1 MSGMGDDIF
10 DLVAFRERP
19 DGSMT
24 VEPWQPKMPPPVL
37 RPGDT
42 VWVELP
48 GGQQVKHRIV
58 SAGFGFIN
66 VVTQP

>member
-1 MSGMGDDIF
+1 MGDDIF
-10 DLVAFRERP
+10 DLVAFRENN
-19 DGSMT
+19 DGSMS
-24 VEPWQPKMPPPVL
+24 VVPRQPEAEAPVL
-37 RPGDT
+37 RPGDV